1 MARKQAFK
9 GLEEAQL
16 KALSPEEFLKL
27 VPSKA
32 RRAIT
37 RASLQYRKCLAK
49 FRKAKESG
57 KVMKTHYRQMVILPE
72 MLGARIQVHDGKQ
85 YVEVAVVP
93 EMMGRRLGE
102 FAITTKMVKHSGP
115 GIGATRGSKAVELK

>member
-1 MARKQAFK
+1 M
-9 GLEEAQL
+9 
-16 KALSPEEFLKL
+16 
-27 VPSKA
+27 
-32 RRAIT
+32 
-37 RASLQYRKCLAK
+37 YD
-49 FRKAKESG
+49 KAKEKG